1 MSPALAGGFFTTST
15 TWEAQEKKY
24 TTVIKGKGMCLEVRE
39 SLDWSLNE
47 LTFLGKLFEMGI
59 RRVPTSFFCY
69 SYHRNNWEEP
79 LHMILSTQW
88 AFSKCSLHLPLPLF
102 PIMFFL
108 QGNESDSFFEDFMIQ
123 YFLDLL
129 NHSHIFDYRILFI
142 IQTLLSLEI
151 RALGCYLCFWQPEIT
166 CRGLVGKRKI
176 RSNLLLTTSWVRF
189 WQSPSQTARG
199 GSMFPLGSGPW
210 HRNMFTQLHGHA
222 QQPTSQGHHHWI
234 PWAPLQ
240 LGESSSF
247 LLTTPPP
254 TPRMWAH
261 QGSAIHSPHQTQY
274 WTCHSWGSTGT
285 HGWRTVRASA
295 VCPHLSLKLPS
306 DICNCLL
313 DNVNTC
319 TICFATSMDKR
330 AHINWEPKKKTEKKP
345 HFAP

>member
-1 MSPALAGGFFTTST
+1 
-15 TWEAQEKKY
+15 
-24 TTVIKGKGMCLEVRE
+24 
-39 SLDWSLNE
+39 
-47 LTFLGKLFEMGI
+47 MGI

-142 IQTLLSLEI
+142 IQTLLCLEI

-189 WQSPSQTARG
+189 WQSPSQIAG
-199 GSMFPLGSGPW
+199 GGVYVPIRIWPMAQKHVYTITWTCPAAYVAGTPSLNPLSPSPIG
-210 HRNMFTQLHGHA
+210 REFKLLTDN
-222 QQPTSQGHHHWI
+222 
-234 PWAPLQ
+234 
-240 LGESSSF
+240 SSSH
-247 LLTTPPP
+247 TQNVGTPRLSHSFPSPDPILNLSLMRFYRNSWLENCKSLCSLP
-254 TPRMWAH
+254 TPFSEA
-261 QGSAIHSPHQTQY
+261 AI
-274 WTCHSWGSTGT
+274 W
-285 HGWRTVRASA
+285 
-295 VCPHLSLKLPS
+295 HL
-306 DICNCLL
+306 
-313 DNVNTC
+313 
-319 TICFATSMDKR
+319 
-330 AHINWEPKKKTEKKP
+330 
-345 HFAP
+345 

>member
-1 MSPALAGGFFTTST
+1 MSPALAGRFFTTST

-24 TTVIKGKGMCLEVRE
+24 ITVIKGKGMCLEVRE

-79 LHMILSTQW
+79 LNMILSTQW

-108 QGNESDSFFEDFMIQ
+108 QGNESASFFEDFMIQ

-166 CRGLVGKRKI
+166 CRGLV
-176 RSNLLLTTSWVRF
+176 VR
-189 WQSPSQTARG
+189 
-199 GSMFPLGSGPW
+199 
-210 HRNMFTQLHGHA
+210 
-222 QQPTSQGHHHWI
+222 
-234 PWAPLQ
+234 
-240 LGESSSF
+240 
-247 LLTTPPP
+247 
-254 TPRMWAH
+254 
-261 QGSAIHSPHQTQY
+261 
-274 WTCHSWGSTGT
+274 
-285 HGWRTVRASA
+285 
-295 VCPHLSLKLPS
+295 
-306 DICNCLL
+306 
-313 DNVNTC
+313 
-319 TICFATSMDKR
+319 
-330 AHINWEPKKKTEKKP
+330 EKSEVT
-345 HFAP
+345 FY

>member
-1 MSPALAGGFFTTST
+1 MLHHFSHVQLSETPWTVACQASLFMGFSRQEYWSGLPCPAPGNLPYPGVEPLSLLSPALAGGFFTTST

-24 TTVIKGKGMCLEVRE
+24 ITVIKGKGMCLEVRE

-142 IQTLLSLEI
+142 IQTLLS
-151 RALGCYLCFWQPEIT
+151 
-166 CRGLVGKRKI
+166 
-176 RSNLLLTTSWVRF
+176 
-189 WQSPSQTARG
+189 
-199 GSMFPLGSGPW
+199 
-210 HRNMFTQLHGHA
+210 
-222 QQPTSQGHHHWI
+222 
-234 PWAPLQ
+234 
-240 LGESSSF
+240 
-247 LLTTPPP
+247 
-254 TPRMWAH
+254 
-261 QGSAIHSPHQTQY
+261 
-274 WTCHSWGSTGT
+274 
-285 HGWRTVRASA
+285 WR
-295 VCPHLSLKLPS
+295 
-306 DICNCLL
+306 
-313 DNVNTC
+313 
-319 TICFATSMDKR
+319 
-330 AHINWEPKKKTEKKP
+330 
-345 HFAP
+345 